1 MYYASWW
8 ACWEFVAHRVHVEWL
23 TGTTGSW
30 EASVGQDT
38 DAGVLPWREERA
50 GGVSVCGRRLGP
62 QRGYRLRHSTGG
74 VCATTTPAT
83 KVCTLTRFSTLFT
96 DSYCERVSSSVLSW
110 MFYAFEGGFF
120 NDPLYSDLDGW
131 VADRGAGGLL
141 AQHSWGR
148 RFKSRQGW
156 KYLSGLSI
164 LRSHLWPLWYTYW
177 WPSKRKISGLRS

>member
-30 EASVGQDT
+30 EAGVGQDT

-74 VCATTTPAT
+74 VCATTSPAT
-83 KVCTLTRFSTLFT
+83 KVCTLTRYSTLFT

-110 MFYAFEGGFF
+110 KFYAFEGGFF

-131 VADRGAGGLL
+131 VADGGGCLPHTLGVAGSNPGRDENICLDETFYEVTFGRCDTFTDDPLREQLL
-141 AQHSWGR
+141 A
-148 RFKSRQGW
+148 
-156 KYLSGLSI
+156 
-164 LRSHLWPLWYTYW
+164 
-177 WPSKRKISGLRS
+177 